1 MPGAKFARRTAAAVT
16 AASALA
22 LAGSSPAPAMDRTA
36 AAAALTDGTQAA
48 VVLGWGSVV
57 AGDEFNYT
65 GRPDRAN
72 WKLYD
77 GPGHSGKGI
86 RSPKAW
92 LVGSGVVTVSGD
104 AEGTTGGMSA
114 KFAQQQYGRWEAR
127 MKTNARDTQYHPVVM
142 LWPNNNESPTCA
154 EIDYAEGTADT
165 TKIKFNLHHA
175 CHGPHFQTRASLRLD
190 TTQWHNY
197 ALEWTA
203 AGIKG
208 YLDGALWFTDMDPAH
223 QPTVRMHQTL
233 QLDWF
238 PNGAPPKPSQMQV
251 DWIRVYK

>member
-1 MPGAKFARRTAAAVT
+1 MFTKRRAAALAAAGSLALSGCGAAPALERSDAVT
-16 AASALA
+16 AVS
-22 LAGSSPAPAMDRTA
+22 
-36 AAAALTDGTQAA
+36 DGVQAA
-48 VVLGWGSVV
+48 VVRGWGPVL

-65 GRPDRAN
+65 GAPDPAR
-72 WKLYD
+72 WKVYD
-77 GPGHSGKGI
+77 GPGHSGKGV

-92 LVGSGVVTVSGD
+92 AVAGGVVTVSGD
-104 AEGTTGGMSA
+104 AKGTTGGMSA
-114 KFAQQQYGRWEAR
+114 RFAQQKYGRWEAR
-127 MKTNARDTQYHPVVM
+127 MRTNARDTQYHPVVM
-142 LWPNNNESPTCA
+142 LWPNNNISPTCA

-175 CHGPHFQTRASLRLD
+175 CKGPNFQTRAARTLD

-197 ALEWTA
+197 ALEWTP

-208 YLDGALWFTDMDPAH
+208 YLDGMLWFSDTNPAH
-223 QPTVRMHQTL
+223 QPTVGMHQSV

-238 PNGAPPKPSQMQV
+238 PNGNPTNPSQMQL